1 MGNSS
6 GYLQEDR
13 PEIPNVSCA
22 MKNESGSP
30 RIRAVSASMKP
41 PLIRPEGFSQL
52 GDGLQRSSVLRFTM
66 SHSLSLSVVSRETN
80 RDWNPKHGGHS
91 PRRQRRRQRDGEE
104 EEEEKHEAVRQSNE
118 RKRGLLFVRETGR
131 RHFLNNE

>member
-1 MGNSS
+1 
-6 GYLQEDR
+6 
-13 PEIPNVSCA
+13 

-66 SHSLSLSVVSRETN
+66 SHSLSVVSRETN
-80 RDWNPKHGGHS
+80 RDWNPKHGAAAIRHG
-91 PRRQRRRQRDGEE
+91 DNDDDN
-104 EEEEKHEAVRQSNE
+104 ATE
-118 RKRGLLFVRETGR
+118 RKKKKKSMKR
-131 RHFLNNE
+131 